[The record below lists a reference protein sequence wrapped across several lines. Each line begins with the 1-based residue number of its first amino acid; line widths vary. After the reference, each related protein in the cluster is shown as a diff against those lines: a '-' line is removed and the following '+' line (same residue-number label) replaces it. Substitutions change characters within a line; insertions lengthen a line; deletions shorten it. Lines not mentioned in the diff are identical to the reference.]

1 MGRSRREYPEGKLRL
16 KYPKDKYNPQKEY
29 TLYYEYTWLDDNPIR
44 KDTGLRVKVDDWNP
58 KGTTCKG
65 GELRISYGGNYKQ
78 RNTMLADTLKKYNAL
93 LHEYSIKHPHQM
105 TSEIIHSILF
115 DAPLTRNDEGK
126 DFVEYV
132 KESLQSKYTRG
143 KIGKSRYENG
153 LFSLTV
159 TDASDML
166 YFMHNGCAVED
177 FLLDRHS
184 YDVILFDNYKD
195 YYDEYPCQTDT
206 TYKDKPHRSNVPGVI
221 VYMVAYGP
229 PTINANVPEDTTLT
243 RLTDEMIEKNLK
255 YEKKSNPRRS
265 TAYGPAVDDGEEE
278 TVIELIPSKR
288 ELRRAARRAGK

>member
-1 MGRSRREYPEGKLRL
+1 MNIRRIKIWLSRGWFHVVCSVSLLLAPLFCGKRDVFAATYPARQE
-16 KYPKDKYNPQKEY
+16 
-29 TLYYEYTWLDDNPIR
+29 T
-44 KDTGLRVKVDDWNP
+44 KDTVSVKAGDVVTGIVRKKD
-58 KGTTCKG
+58 GTPFPG
-65 GELRISYGGNYKQ
+65 VRISQN
-78 RNTMLADTLKKYNAL
+78 RNNVIPGVTDDT
-93 LHEYSIKHPHQM
+93 IK
-105 TSEIIHSILF
+105 
-115 DAPLTRNDEGK
+115 APVVITD
-126 DFVEYV
+126 
-132 KESLQSKYTRG
+132 
-143 KIGKSRYENG
+143 ENG

-243 RLTDEMIEKNLK
+243 RLTDEMIEKILK